1 MNTRLKHLLS
11 VFSVLPLLSLIAP
24 VAKAQLVTL
33 YSQDFNAADTLNGTF
48 GWGSYSGDSAFV
60 INDFFLAANGP
71 DDSTAL
77 NLDVTVDSAAPF
89 WYAGTSVNIG
99 TPAIRTPRALAAT
112 TLSLDVYA
120 GSTGT
125 DGNVRFAVEIKV
137 PDTSSVLQYIAT
149 VPVNTW
155 TSLSRTLSD
164 FTNSNFDFN
173 GASFEILVKQADN
186 GGWLIEDTSFRIDNV
201 LLTQIEL
208 PPVVPDIS
216 SAPTA
221 FVTVNKP
228 FTYTITATELPTA
241 FSATGLP
248 AGLAFNATT
257 GVISGTP
264 TVIGTTQVTIGASNA
279 EGSSVPE
286 TLNIVV
292 GHPGQIFYAD
302 ALASNTYFWGRAV
315 WHNAVDSLNF
325 LNGYLSYNSANLPYV
340 GTYGPSGRFPWEGG
354 YARLPDFSPFLA
366 AGNSVRIT
374 FQARASSPDGVTG
387 LSLEIA
393 TTYDAPAAYYVAT
406 SCALSDQ
413 WQSFTLSSI
422 TTVGTPVPTDIR
434 QLAFTTYLNLG
445 IVDVR
450 NIKIEALISAS
461 APPAIN
467 SACDASVA
475 VNTPFTYTITAVDS
489 PTSFSASGLPV
500 GLVIN
505 PATGIIS
512 GTPTVPGVTM
522 ITLGAANANGST
534 SANLTLTVTS
544 DTTLSPLQS
553 WSLTFFGTSVLTGTA
568 APDADFDGDGLR
580 NLLEYALNLDPTI
593 ATSAL
598 APSLGLTAQPT
609 SALTLTFM
617 RARAEI
623 TYEVLAT
630 SNLADPASWQVIA
643 TNPGAVSTIQPV
655 TVTDPLPVS
664 TNPRR
669 FLRLRVSQ

>member
-11 VFSVLPLLSLIAP
+11 VFTVLPLLLLIAP
-24 VAKAQLVTL
+24 VAKAQPVTL
-33 YSQDFNAADTLNGTF
+33 YSQDFNAGGLA
-48 GWGSYSGDSAFV
+48 GWGAYSGANADGLVQRDLFSF
-60 INDFFLAANGP
+60 ANGP
-71 DDSTAL
+71 DASAAL
-77 NLDVTVDSAAPF
+77 NLDVFVDPSATF
-89 WYAGTSVNIG
+89 WFAGVSFNIG
-99 TPAIRTPRALAAT
+99 APNLNTPRALAAS

-125 DGNVRFAVEIKV
+125 DGNVSIAVEIKT
-137 PDTSSVLQYIAT
+137 PNNGALQYIAT

-155 TSLSRTLSD
+155 ASLSRTLSE
-164 FTNSNFDFN
+164 FANINNFDFN
-173 GASFEILVKQADN
+173 GASFEILVKPADGG
-186 GGWLIEDTSFRIDNV
+186 GGWLIEDSSLRIDNV
-201 LLTQIEL
+201 LLTQGALL
-208 PPVVPDIS
+208 PIAPDIQ
-216 SAPTA
+216 SALTA

-248 AGLAFNATT
+248 SGLTFNGTT

-264 TVIGTTQVTIGASNA
+264 TVIGTTQVTIGATNA
-279 EGSSVPE
+279 QGNSVPK
-286 TLNIVV
+286 TLAIVV
-292 GHPGQIFYAD
+292 GHPGQIYYAD
-302 ALASNTYFWGRAV
+302 ALASNTYFWGRAG
-315 WHNAVDSLNF
+315 WHNAGGSLTF

-374 FQARASSPDGVTG
+374 FQARASLPDGVTG
-387 LSLEIA
+387 VSIEVATGYDPSRYYIA
-393 TTYDAPAAYYVAT
+393 TSPALT
-406 SCALSDQ
+406 NQ
-413 WQSFTLSSI
+413 WQSFTLSSF
-422 TTVGTPVPTDIR
+422 TTVGIPVPTNIQ
-434 QLAFTTYLNLG
+434 QLAFTTGGPILG

-450 NIKIEALISAS
+450 NVKIEALISAS

-467 SACDASVA
+467 SASVASIA

-512 GTPTVPGVTM
+512 GTPTVPGVTV

-534 SANLTLTVTS
+534 SAKLTLTVTS

-568 APDADFDGDGLR
+568 APDADFDGDGLP

-623 TYEVLAT
+623 TYEVFAT